1 MFRKNPRS
9 QQPLLLSDINLL
21 SKRSQQ
27 ILINSWAAT
36 FRKEV
41 FLRIN
46 ESPFAPMFSELASR
60 PNNPMNVMLSL
71 EMLKWGKGWT
81 DEELYENFLFDL
93 QVRYAVGCDN
103 FGEYELCMRSIY
115 YFRQRLVEY
124 ALMTGLNPI
133 KELFEHITD
142 EQIEKMGLK
151 TDKQRLDSSMLMSN
165 IADLSRLELLV
176 NVMQRLWRMLSE
188 IDQSKYAEV
197 LKPYTKGSAGQYT
210 YKLKGQEVVWEHIK
224 EVGLVLK
231 RLLDELEEDY
241 GADPI
246 YAVAKRFFEENFTV
260 EEGKTRAKNNNEI
273 GPGCLQSLDDLE
285 ATYRKKGNR
294 GYKGYTLQIAETC
307 NLDNPVQ
314 LIDGVQ
320 VAPNQVSDIQLLK
333 EGLIA
338 FKERTGMDTAVTD
351 GGYVSPEI
359 DQLMREQGVEQITT
373 GLTGSL
379 PDHEEGQLA
388 LSDFDMQQDQD
399 GEVTKVTCPV
409 GQIAVL
415 NITSSGHSY
424 RLEFDAS
431 ICRECPSFKNG
442 LCPIKSN
449 KKQTYFRLTV
459 PKERANS
466 AQRRRHFERH
476 KEEARNLRTA
486 VEASVFQVKYKW
498 IKGKVRVR
506 GLFRVTTAV
515 ICSAICVN
523 MRRIDRYRKGK
534 LRGKQVQVA

>member
-1 MFRKNPRS
+1 MFQKNPRS
-9 QQPLLLSDINLL
+9 QQPLLFSDINIL
-21 SKRSQQ
+21 SDRSNK
-27 ILINSWAAT
+27 ILTNSWAAT

-41 FLRIN
+41 FLQIN
-46 ESPFAPMFSELASR
+46 ESMFEPMFSKLASR
-60 PNNPMNVMLSL
+60 PNTPINILMSL

-103 FGEYELCMRSIY
+103 FGENEFCMRSIY

-124 ALMTGLNPI
+124 ALLFGLNPV
-133 KELFEHITD
+133 KELFEQITD
-142 EQIEKMGLK
+142 KQIEKMGLK

-176 NVMQRLWRMLSE
+176 SVMQCLWRMLSKA
-188 IDQSKYAEV
+188 DQSKYAE
-197 LKPYTKGSAGQYT
+197 LLQPYTKGSAGQYT

-241 GADPI
+241 GANPI
-246 YAVAKRFFEENFTV
+246 YAVAKRFFEENFVV

-307 NLDNPVQ
+307 NRDNPVQ

-338 FKERTGMDTAVTD
+338 LKERTGMDTAVTD

-359 DQLMREQGVEQITT
+359 DRLMREQGVEQITT

-379 PDHEEGQLA
+379 PDHEEGKLA

-399 GEVTKVTCPV
+399 GEVTQVTCPA
-409 GQIAVL
+409 GQIAIL
-415 NITSSGHSY
+415 NITSSGNSY
-424 RLEFDAS
+424 RLEFDAL
-431 ICRECPSFKNG
+431 ICRECSNFKKG

-486 VEASVFQVKYKW
+486 VEASVFHVKYKW
-498 IKGKVRVR
+498 TNGKVRVR

-534 LRGKQVQVA
+534 LRGKQVQAA